1 MVMEI
6 VMVKLVMT
14 LDENTTV
21 SSYVDKAVA

>member
-14 LDENTTV
+14 LDENTMV
-21 SSYVDKAVA
+21 SSFVDQAVA